1 MTKRLFDVR
10 PEEYRNCVGGFITL
24 FGIMAAHSLMEIAR
38 DALFLATL
46 PATKLPAIYMGIA
59 LLSLAA
65 VKLRQRQLVRFEW
78 RNSLAVML
86 TWFGVMTLV
95 LWFFARGSTT
105 WALYALY
112 AWPAV
117 FATIVIT
124 AFWTYMGRLFTI
136 AQAKRLFVVIGSG
149 GILGAI
155 AGTALS
161 AWMVRALPT
170 PALLIAAV
178 MILLAVA
185 GVPRWFAARVEPGRK
200 EHATNAAAGL
210 GSDLRVIGARPYVLR
225 ILLVI
230 TVTAA
235 TATVMDYLF
244 KSRVAEVIP
253 AQELPQF
260 FSTFYLALN
269 VASLLVQL
277 ALVGWLVQVAGV
289 VGAGITLPALLALSC
304 GWFLAG
310 GGFLAVLAGRSV
322 DGALRHSLNRTANEL
337 LYVPLPVD
345 LRDRFKAVADV
356 IGQRG
361 GQAAASLLLLLFT
374 TLGLGQTQLAVL
386 VAMLALAWVVL
397 AVDLRTHYLNVIR
410 NVLDLPDNRHRV
422 EPHQLDGDALATLV
436 ARLESREVDEVL
448 GALEII
454 LESGKSASVPP
465 ALAGHESTPVK
476 LKALRAL
483 ALAPRPEAVDHVT
496 PLLLHEDAEVRL
508 RAVQALVA
516 AKAGATAS
524 ALAFSDPDPAVKAAA
539 LVGLAAAGRLPA
551 ADAQARVDLLPEAG
565 SVAVRLA
572 TARTIRLAHQ
582 GSFSS
587 WLANLAATTDE
598 SVARAAAKA
607 MTRHPDRCQIPVLLS
622 MLSEFRLRNAARRAL
637 VAIGPVAL
645 PQLERAMV
653 DPDQPF
659 EIRQH
664 LPQTINRFE
673 PAAAHAVLLR
683 HLGQGFDSEIVFKVV
698 RGLGTL
704 RAENPRLPKP
714 EAEVLAACERMVRQV
729 YQSYHWRLALA
740 SLPAPGPEGRTPVG
754 EMLFDYLTDHES
766 RAREWLLRILG
777 MFYAPTDL
785 GRIHT
790 SIGKGDAAVVAAGL
804 ELLGEYLPPR
814 LRRPVSG
821 LLENLS
827 PAERLKFAPASLA
840 PMAHDYETMLA
851 EMIDS
856 SDLHIRCLAVYHAGE
871 LGLQDF
877 RPRLE
882 RLSTSRSSRMR
893 EVSARALQMLDNP
906 HTERLTA

>member
-1 MTKRLFDVR
+1 MSRRLFDVR
-10 PEEYRNCVGGFITL
+10 PEEYRNCIGGFITL

-65 VKLRQRQLVRFEW
+65 VKLRQRQLLRFEW

-95 LWFFARGSTT
+95 LWFFARGSASGSAAGSST

-124 AFWTYMGRLFTI
+124 AFWTYMARLFTI

-161 AWMVRALPT
+161 RLMVQALPT

-185 GVPRWFAARVEPGRK
+185 GVPRWFAARVEPGQ
-200 EHATNAAAGL
+200 ATLARNAAAGL
-210 GSDLRVIGARPYVLR
+210 GNDLRVIGARPYVLR

-253 AQELPQF
+253 AQDLPRF

-269 VASLLVQL
+269 LASLLVQL

-289 VGAGITLPALLALSC
+289 VGAGITLPALLAICC
-304 GWFLAG
+304 GWFLTG

-361 GQAAASLLLLLFT
+361 GQAAAALVLVLFT
-374 TLGLGQTQLAVL
+374 SLGLGQTHL
-386 VAMLALAWVVL
+386 AMLCALLALLWVVL

-410 NVLDLPDNRHRV
+410 NVLDQPDSRHRI
-422 EPHQLDGDALATLV
+422 ETHQLEGEALETLV

-448 GALEII
+448 GALEIM
-454 LESGKSASVPP
+454 LESGKSASVPA

-483 ALAPRPEAVDHVT
+483 SLAPRPEAVAQLT
-496 PLLLHEDAEVRL
+496 PLLLHEEAAVRL
-508 RAVQALVA
+508 GAVQALVA
-516 AKAGATAS
+516 ARAGDTVS
-524 ALAFSDPDPAVKAAA
+524 ALAFNDPDPAVKAAA
-539 LVGLAAAGRLPA
+539 LVGLVAAGRLPA
-551 ADAQARVDLLPEAG
+551 ADAQARVAG
-565 SVAVRLA
+565 SKAHGK
-572 TARTIRLAHQ
+572 AR
-582 GSFSS
+582 
-587 WLANLAATTDE
+587 
-598 SVARAAAKA
+598 
-607 MTRHPDRCQIPVLLS
+607 MMC
-622 MLSEFRLRNAARRAL
+622 
-637 VAIGPVAL
+637 
-645 PQLERAMV
+645 
-653 DPDQPF
+653 
-659 EIRQH
+659 
-664 LPQTINRFE
+664 
-673 PAAAHAVLLR
+673 
-683 HLGQGFDSEIVFKVV
+683 
-698 RGLGTL
+698 
-704 RAENPRLPKP
+704 
-714 EAEVLAACERMVRQV
+714 
-729 YQSYHWRLALA
+729 
-740 SLPAPGPEGRTPVG
+740 
-754 EMLFDYLTDHES
+754 
-766 RAREWLLRILG
+766 RIW
-777 MFYAPTDL
+777 P
-785 GRIHT
+785 
-790 SIGKGDAAVVAAGL
+790 SI
-804 ELLGEYLPPR
+804 
-814 LRRPVSG
+814 
-821 LLENLS
+821 
-827 PAERLKFAPASLA
+827 
-840 PMAHDYETMLA
+840 
-851 EMIDS
+851 
-856 SDLHIRCLAVYHAGE
+856 
-871 LGLQDF
+871 
-877 RPRLE
+877 
-882 RLSTSRSSRMR
+882 
-893 EVSARALQMLDNP
+893 
-906 HTERLTA
+906 